1 MAEDIKDV
9 LRNAGYSEL
18 KRLITYNSHVE
29 GVLNMGEGGGEILI
43 PDEVNSSIKAKV
55 TQYEKAEHLLNH
67 IRHSFD
73 LEWLKKFAEVLV
85 GDPGDKQ
92 NKKAG
97 RMILD
102 ALTPVETR
110 PIPQGNGS
118 VSRHPQAVADPVNEI
133 TAFLRQNYEK
143 FMNDV
148 VAKAIAMELHH
159 RDIILEEV
167 RTKIERALSAREAN
181 GHLYDHLCSSATWE
195 RLELFCKVL
204 MSEDNEGC
212 ARMKELGVEMLK
224 IITKENKIVS
234 SKSE

>member
-1 MAEDIKDV
+1 MCV
-9 LRNAGYSEL
+9 G
-18 KRLITYNSHVE
+18 
-29 GVLNMGEGGGEILI
+29 
-43 PDEVNSSIKAKV
+43 KV
-55 TQYEKAEHLLNH
+55 TSMCLESSQLSGKCL
-67 IRHSFD
+67 SFIFF
-73 LEWLKKFAEVLV
+73 L
-85 GDPGDKQ
+85 
-92 NKKAG
+92 
-97 RMILD
+97 
-102 ALTPVETR
+102 
-110 PIPQGNGS
+110 
-118 VSRHPQAVADPVNEI
+118 
-133 TAFLRQNYEK
+133 AFLRQNYEK